1 VTEVAGPGLRI
12 RSSLHA
18 REGDR
23 VLVLFGAADGNA
35 LVEEGNDSGRPPCMA
50 EHIGYVRHCQSVGD
64 ELSLAVE
71 LTGLRRGCSVAE
83 IAAQVSA
90 SLDALTREFDV
101 IAHNLAN
108 VSTVGY
114 KRRCSAFSEA
124 LGQATTGTE
133 GSGEEESSQA
143 VFDFSQGHLIQTDRV
158 LDCALHGKGVFETN
172 QNGQVVDLSG
182 RIVAGT
188 AGPLVVPAN
197 VGLSR
202 VHIGSDGRVSA
213 DGAAIGQFR
222 VVEFADN
229 EDQLVP
235 AGENCFWAPEDVDP
249 MDVENPVVK
258 QGLIG
263 AASG

>member
-1 VTEVAGPGLRI
+1 
-12 RSSLHA
+12 
-18 REGDR
+18 
-23 VLVLFGAADGNA
+23 
-35 LVEEGNDSGRPPCMA
+35 M
-50 EHIGYVRHCQSVGD
+50 
-64 ELSLAVE
+64 
-71 LTGLRRGCSVAE
+71 AE

-158 LDCALHGKGVFETN
+158 LDCALHGKGFFVVETPDGPLYTRHGVFETN

-213 DGAAIGQFR
+213 DGAAIGRFR

-258 QGLIG
+258 QGFREASNVRLIDELVNMIMVSRMYEANVRLVNVTKDATNSLIG

>member
-1 VTEVAGPGLRI
+1 M
-12 RSSLHA
+12 
-18 REGDR
+18 
-23 VLVLFGAADGNA
+23 AD
-35 LVEEGNDSGRPPCMA
+35 
-50 EHIGYVRHCQSVGD
+50 
-64 ELSLAVE
+64 
-71 LTGLRRGCSVAE
+71 

-124 LGQATTGTE
+124 LNGQATTSAE
-133 GSGEEESSQA
+133 GSGQDELSQA
-143 VFDFSQGHLIQTDRV
+143 AFDFSQGHLIQTDRV
-158 LDCALHGKGVFETN
+158 LDCALHGKGFFVVETPQGPLYTRHGVFETN
-172 QNGQVVDLSG
+172 QNGQIVDLSG

-188 AGPLVVPAN
+188 AGPLVVPAG

-202 VHIGSDGRVSA
+202 VHVSQDVRVSA
-213 DGAAIGQFR
+213 DNAAIGQFS

-235 AGENCFWAPEDVDP
+235 AGENSFRAPEDVDP
-249 MDVENPVVK
+249 ADVENPVIK
-258 QGLIG
+258 QGFREASNVRLIDELVNMIMVSRMYEANMRLVNVKKDATSSETPRRG
-263 AASG
+263 

>member
-1 VTEVAGPGLRI
+1 
-12 RSSLHA
+12 
-18 REGDR
+18 
-23 VLVLFGAADGNA
+23 
-35 LVEEGNDSGRPPCMA
+35 M
-50 EHIGYVRHCQSVGD
+50 
-64 ELSLAVE
+64 
-71 LTGLRRGCSVAE
+71 AE

-158 LDCALHGKGVFETN
+158 LDCALHGKGFFVVETPDGPLYTRHGVFETN

-258 QGLIG
+258 QGFREASNVRLID
-263 AASG
+263 SWST

>member
-1 VTEVAGPGLRI
+1 VAGI
-12 RSSLHA
+12 T
-18 REGDR
+18 E
-23 VLVLFGAADGNA
+23 
-35 LVEEGNDSGRPPCMA
+35 
-50 EHIGYVRHCQSVGD
+50 
-64 ELSLAVE
+64 
-71 LTGLRRGCSVAE
+71 
-83 IAAQVSA
+83 QVSA

-124 LGQATTGTE
+124 LGEQASTGAE
-133 GSGEEESSQA
+133 GSGQEEPSQA

-158 LDCALHGKGVFETN
+158 LDCALHGKGFFVVETPEGPLYTRHGVFETN

-188 AGPLVVPAN
+188 AGPLVVPASA
-197 VGLSR
+197 GLSR
-202 VHIGSDGRVSA
+202 VHVGPDGRVSA
-213 DGAAIGQFR
+213 DGAPVGQFR
-222 VVEFADN
+222 VVEFADK

-235 AGENCFWAPEDVDP
+235 AGENCFWAPEDVNP
-249 MDVENPVVK
+249 IDVENLVVK
-258 QGLIG
+258 QGFREASNVRLIDELVNMITVSRMYEANMRLVNVTKDATSSLIS